1 MEWYKNLCLWNLVLT
16 AIILLI
22 ILGAFLWL
30 YSQYLSI
37 MRRVRLV
44 EQGAKNLLTEGR
56 RIAGG
61 AERGITDI
69 VNTVK
74 SKINNIDKEKLN
86 KLTDSLNNLV
96 NGVGAKV
103 NNIDT
108 SRIADRTSAILDK
121 IQNKVNTLDV
131 NRLMD
136 YVSKLINKFEI

>member
-1 MEWYKNLCLWNLVLT
+1 
-16 AIILLI
+16 
-22 ILGAFLWL
+22 
-30 YSQYLSI
+30 

-44 EQGAKNLLTEGR
+44 EQGAKNLLTEAR
-56 RIAGG
+56 LVAGG
-61 AERGITDI
+61 AERVVTDI

-74 SKINNIDKEKLN
+74 SKINGIDKERLN

-108 SRIADRTSAILDK
+108 SAILDK
-121 IQNKVNTLDV
+121 IHNKVNTLDV

-136 YVSKLINKFEI
+136 YVSKLINKFENTSVT